1 MTTLTATGTD
11 QTPQRLIE
19 AAARLFAENG
29 YAATSVRDLT
39 AAAECNLAAV
49 NYHFGSKQGLY
60 EQVFKDMLGALR
72 QQRIA
77 AVKAVLDE
85 AVARQH
91 IEMVLCAFAEAF
103 LEPLIDQE
111 RGQLKVQLFMRELAD
126 PQLPSRM
133 FIEEMVEPIQ
143 GIMVDAMSRT
153 CPGLEPGAAL
163 LCLHSLVAQLIH
175 LVQTR
180 KLFAEAPRLN
190 KVMKDLEGAVEHII
204 RFSAAGV
211 QMYQKNKP

>member
-19 AAARLFAENG
+19 AAAKLFAENG

-91 IEMVLCAFAEAF
+91 IEMVLCALCRGLLGTPYRPGKGPTKGTAF
-103 LEPLIDQE
+103 HARAGRPPAAA
-111 RGQLKVQLFMRELAD
+111 AD
-126 PQLPSRM
+126 
-133 FIEEMVEPIQ
+133 V
-143 GIMVDAMSRT
+143 
-153 CPGLEPGAAL
+153 
-163 LCLHSLVAQLIH
+163 H
-175 LVQTR
+175 
-180 KLFAEAPRLN
+180 
-190 KVMKDLEGAVEHII
+190 
-204 RFSAAGV
+204 
-211 QMYQKNKP
+211 